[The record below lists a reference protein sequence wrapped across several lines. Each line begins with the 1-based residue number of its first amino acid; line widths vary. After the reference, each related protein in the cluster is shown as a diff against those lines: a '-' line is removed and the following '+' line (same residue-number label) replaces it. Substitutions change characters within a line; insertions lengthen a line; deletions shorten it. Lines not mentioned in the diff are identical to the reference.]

1 MKEYAFGID
10 LGGTTA
16 KIGLFT
22 TAGALLEKWEVP
34 TDTSNAG
41 EHILENL
48 AAAIMGKMQEKAIPA
63 EQVEGVGIGVPG
75 PVLDSS
81 VVPIVC
87 ANLGGWG
94 QRNVAAQ
101 LSGLLDGLKVLV
113 GNDANVAA
121 LGEIWMGAAKGCRS
135 AVMVTLGTGVGG
147 GVIVNGKVIDGSHGA
162 GGEIGH
168 ITVNRHET
176 ATCGCGKHG
185 CLEQYSSATGAKVQV
200 EYTSCPPGAS
210 AAAAQSRI
218 CAPSSAHCF
227 TSASQCCCRA
237 TGSLRNIPSPE
248 QGASTSTRSKN
259 SGRAS
264 AMRAGV
270 SLSTTALGTPMRS
283 RLLFRISARAA
294 TYSLLTSTPRPCKA
308 AASWLL
314 LPPGAAHRSNTR
326 MPGCTPSSGAAED
339 ADGSCE

>member
-22 TAGALLEKWEVP
+22 TSGALLEKWEVP

-48 AAAIMGKMQEKAIPA
+48 AAAVLGKMKEQSIDP

-75 PVLDSS
+75 PVQNAS

-94 QRNVAAQ
+94 EQNVSAR

-121 LGEIWMGAAKGCRS
+121 LGEIWMGAAKGCSS

-147 GVIVNGKVIDGSHGA
+147 GVIVNNHVIDGTHGA

-168 ITVNRHET
+168 LTVNRHET
-176 ATCGCGKHG
+176 AVCGCGKKG
-185 CLEQYSSATGAKVQV
+185 CLEQYSSATGVVRCMKKLLDENPDTPCTLRGTDFAAKDVFDAARAGDALAAREV
-200 EYTSCPPGAS
+200 DEMTDTLGMALAS
-210 AAAAQSRI
+210 I
-218 CAPSSAHCF
+218 
-227 TSASQCCCRA
+227 
-237 TGSLRNIPSPE
+237 
-248 QGASTSTRSKN
+248 ASTTDPEMFMV
-259 SGRAS
+259 GGGVA
-264 AMRAGV
+264 RAGDV
-270 SLSTTALGTPMRS
+270 LFNPLREHFKTYAFSSCRETP
-283 RLLFRISARAA
+283 IVAA
-294 TYSLLTSTPRPCKA
+294 TLGNDAGIY
-308 AASWLL
+308 
-314 LPPGAAHRSNTR
+314 GAVRLIV
-326 MPGCTPSSGAAED
+326 GE
-339 ADGSCE
+339 

>member
-22 TAGALLEKWEVP
+22 TSGALLEKREVA

-48 AAAIMGKMQEKAIPA
+48 AAAVLGKMKEQSIQP

-81 VVPIVC
+81 IVPIVC

-94 QRNVAAQ
+94 ERNVSAQ

-121 LGEIWMGAAKGCRS
+121 LGEIWMGAAKGAKN

-147 GVIVNGKVIDGSHGA
+147 GVVVNGKVIDGVHGA

-176 ATCGCGKHG
+176 AVCGCGKRG
-185 CLEQYSSATGAKVQV
+185 CLEQYSSATGVVRCMKKLLDENPDTPCVLRGTEFAAKDVFD
-200 EYTSCPPGAS
+200 
-210 AAAAQSRI
+210 AARNGDALAAREVDEMSDTLGM
-218 CAPSSAHCF
+218 ALA
-227 TSASQCCCRA
+227 
-237 TGSLRNIPSPE
+237 NI
-248 QGASTSTRSKN
+248 ASTVDPEAFLV
-259 SGRAS
+259 GGGVA
-264 AMRAGV
+264 RAGDV
-270 SLSTTALGTPMRS
+270 LFAPLNKHFQEYAFKSCRETPIKQASLGNDAGIYGAV
-283 RLLFRISARAA
+283 RLIV
-294 TYSLLTSTPRPCKA
+294 
-308 AASWLL
+308 
-314 LPPGAAHRSNTR
+314 GA
-326 MPGCTPSSGAAED
+326 
-339 ADGSCE
+339 

>member
-22 TAGALLEKWEVP
+22 TSGALLEKWEVS

-48 AAAIMGKMQEKAIPA
+48 AAAVLGKMKEKSIQP

-81 VVPIVC
+81 TVPIVC

-94 QRNVAAQ
+94 ERNVSAQ

-121 LGEIWMGAAKGCRS
+121 LGEIWMGAAKGAKN

-147 GVIVNGKVIDGSHGA
+147 GVVVNGKVIDGVHGA

-176 ATCGCGKHG
+176 AVCGCGKRG
-185 CLEQYSSATGAKVQV
+185 CLEQYSSATGVVRCMKKLLDENPDTPCVLRGTEFAAKDVFD
-200 EYTSCPPGAS
+200 
-210 AAAAQSRI
+210 AARNGDALAAREVDEMSDTLGM
-218 CAPSSAHCF
+218 ALA
-227 TSASQCCCRA
+227 
-237 TGSLRNIPSPE
+237 NI
-248 QGASTSTRSKN
+248 ASTVDPEAFLV
-259 SGRAS
+259 GGGVA
-264 AMRAGV
+264 RAGDV
-270 SLSTTALGTPMRS
+270 LFAPLNKHFQEYAFKSCRETPIKQASLGNDAGIYGAV
-283 RLLFRISARAA
+283 RLIV
-294 TYSLLTSTPRPCKA
+294 
-308 AASWLL
+308 
-314 LPPGAAHRSNTR
+314 GA
-326 MPGCTPSSGAAED
+326 
-339 ADGSCE
+339 